1 MRRKTRQWKRC
12 AAAAQAVTLTRFVDV
27 VDVVGSLLVL
37 GDALADC
44 DLSPPP
50 PA

>member
-1 MRRKTRQWKRC
+1 MTR
-12 AAAAQAVTLTRFVDV
+12 QAVTSTKFVDA
-27 VDVVGSLLVL
+27 VDAVGSLLVL

-50 PA
+50 P

>member
-1 MRRKTRQWKRC
+1 MRRKTRQWKRS
-12 AAAAQAVTLTRFVDV
+12 ATVDQAVTSISFVDV

>member
-1 MRRKTRQWKRC
+1 MTR
-12 AAAAQAVTLTRFVDV
+12 QAVTSTKFVDA
-27 VDVVGSLLVL
+27 VDAVVGSLLEL

-50 PA
+50 P